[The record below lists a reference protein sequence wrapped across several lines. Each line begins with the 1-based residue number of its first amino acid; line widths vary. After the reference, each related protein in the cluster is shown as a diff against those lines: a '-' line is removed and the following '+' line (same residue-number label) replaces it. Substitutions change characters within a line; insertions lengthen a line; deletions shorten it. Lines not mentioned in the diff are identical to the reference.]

1 MRRGFED
8 VGGFAFVVGEH
19 ALVEGGV
26 GRDDGL
32 IAEEDGEEFER
43 RDMAAHDDEADGER
57 DGEDEAD
64 GSPDQCPKG
73 GSHEHGEGG
82 EAGVLAVDV
91 GLNIVGGDDF
101 KQDEDAEDF
110 SGVAPSRKDGERKHG
125 GRERGDGCSDIGHEA
140 AEKGERCEEE
150 RQCGSP
156 MK

>member
-1 MRRGFED
+1 MRESEED

-32 IAEEDGEEFER
+32 IAEQDGEEFER
-43 RDMAAHDDEADGER
+43 RNVAAHDDEADGER

-64 GSPDQCPKG
+64 GSPDECPEG
-73 GSHEHGEGG
+73 GGDEDGEGG

-91 GLNIVGGDDF
+91 GLDVVGGDDF

-110 SGVAPSRKDGERKHG
+110 GGVAPSMKDGERKQ
-125 GRERGDGCSDIGHEA
+125 RWA
-140 AEKGERCEEE
+140 
-150 RQCGSP
+150 
-156 MK
+156 